1 MDKCWGSHWYLRIEA
16 NLVLMKDQVCYYQV
30 YTLRLLCLVTLRVQ
44 CLYRVI
50 LWVIQKELGLE
61 IN

>member
-1 MDKCWGSHWYLRIEA
+1 MDKCWVSHWYLRIEA

-44 CLYRVI
+44 CLDRVI
-50 LWVIQKELGLE
+50 LWVIQNEIGLE
-61 IN
+61 VK